1 MKLVLSILLLCA
13 LVAPAR
19 AAAADAEP
27 GKSKVCGN
35 GVACRCN
42 ATVRGTAKLDRDLT
56 DCGRVGLRM
65 TSGAVLDC
73 DGHAIRGKGTTYV
86 RTGVAGHEATETRPV
101 SSSEGSDY
109 GIRIDDVSDVTVKN
123 CTVSG
128 FKRGIR
134 LRGGQ
139 RVKLEAN
146 RVERNTIG
154 IEIAG
159 NTDSGQAIDHVV
171 TRNHVTASEQDG
183 IHVGSGSVRAQVL
196 ENQIIRNGQEG
207 LYVLWCTDCVIARN
221 VIENA
226 GTSAI
231 YHKHT
236 SRAQYLDNV
245 VRGSIVH
252 VRGESVENLFARN
265 VLEGSAY
272 VFEGYTNEGYAND
285 PGWVRVP
292 HHNEIVGGSI
302 AGSKFCFRF
311 HGAHDNHARGVL
323 TQGCKPSSAQPY
335 GSLEPTG
342 NTLELEQVDADWD
355 ADRVANVTDPCTD
368 RDGDGF
374 GDPGFPAS
382 TCPLD
387 LCPGVWNPD
396 QADADRDGVGDACD
410 ACPLTADPGQRDA
423 DADGTGDACDGCV
436 DPDGDGFGTG
446 AACPADNCPRRA
458 NADQTD
464 ADLDGVGDACDRCPS
479 FPDPEQDGVA
489 SCGVATMAGL
499 TPEQQHAF
507 HAALLAFTRVE
518 TPESGLGPVF
528 NGASCAECHAQP
540 TVGGSSARVVTMIRR
555 PGDGPYDPLE
565 SRGGPLIQAQGIR
578 TPECSVPNEP
588 VPTDSVQSRRETP
601 PLYGLG
607 LVEAIP
613 DDAILALADPDDR
626 DGDGISGRPNRVGG
640 RLGRFG
646 WKAEQA
652 SLRDF
657 SAKSLVDE
665 VGITNPVRPNEV
677 KREGKDAPC
686 DRIADPED
694 DGRHLDALVEF
705 IRLLPPLPAVAPG
718 ERDARGAAL
727 FRETGCT
734 GCHVDSLRTGASEVA
749 ALANRS
755 VPAFSDF
762 LLHDMGPQLGDG
774 VVAGEAGANEFR
786 TAPLWGAR
794 ASAPYLHDGRAPTIE
809 EAIALHAGEATRA
822 RDRYRALA
830 PGDREALVLY
840 VESL

>member
-1 MKLVLSILLLCA
+1 MRRSVKSILLA
-13 LVAPAR
+13 LLVCVLITPAG
-19 AAAADAEP
+19 AADEDES

-42 ATVRGTAKLDRDLT
+42 ATVRGVATLDHDLT

-65 TSGAVLDC
+65 TSGATLDC
-73 DGHAIRGKGTTYV
+73 AGHAIRGKGTTV
-86 RTGVAGHEATETRPV
+86 
-101 SSSEGSDY
+101 SDY
-109 GIRIDDVSDVTVKN
+109 GVRIDDVNDATVKN

-139 RVKLEAN
+139 RVKLESN

-154 IEIAG
+154 IEVAG

-171 TRNHVTASEQDG
+171 TRNYVTASEQDG
-183 IHVGSGSVRAQVL
+183 IHVGSGSVRANVL

-221 VIENA
+221 TIENA

-245 VRGSIVH
+245 IRGSIVH
-252 VRGESVENLFARN
+252 VRGESADNLFARN
-265 VLEGSAY
+265 TLEGSAY

-292 HHNEIVGGSI
+292 HDNEIVGGSI
-302 AGSKFCFRF
+302 AGAKFCFRF

-323 TQGCKPSSAQPY
+323 TQGCKPVSAQPY
-335 GSLEPTG
+335 GDLQATG
-342 NTLELEQVDADWD
+342 NTLDLEEADADWD
-355 ADRVANVTDPCTD
+355 ADKVANVSDPCTD

-374 GDPGFPAS
+374 GDPGFPAN

-387 LCPGVWNPD
+387 DCPGVWNPD
-396 QADADRDGVGDACD
+396 QADSDKDGVGDACD

-423 DADGTGDACDGCV
+423 DADGIGDACDGCI
-436 DPDGDGFGTG
+436 DADGDGFGVG
-446 AACPADNCPRRA
+446 ASCRPDNCPRPA
-458 NADQTD
+458 NPDQAD
-464 ADLDGVGDACDRCPS
+464 ADLDGVGDACDRCPH
-479 FPDPEQDGVA
+479 FPDPDQDGVA

-499 TPEQQHAF
+499 TPQQEHDF
-507 HAALLAFTRVE
+507 NDALLAFTRVE

-528 NGASCAECHAQP
+528 NGASCAECHSEP

-555 PGDGPYDPLE
+555 AGDGPYDGLE

-578 TPECSVPNEP
+578 TPGCSVPNEP

-613 DDAILALADPDDR
+613 DAAILALADPDDR
-626 DGDGISGRPNRVGG
+626 DGDGISGRANRPGG
-640 RLGRFG
+640 KLGRFG
-646 WKAEQA
+646 WKAEQPT
-652 SLRDF
+652 LRDF

-677 KREGKDAPC
+677 RREGKETPC
-686 DRIADPED
+686 DRVADPED
-694 DGRHLDALVEF
+694 DGRHLAALVEF
-705 IRLLPPLPAVAPG
+705 VRLLPPLAPAGKP
-718 ERDARGAAL
+718 DPHGAAL
-727 FRETGCT
+727 FRDAGCT
-734 GCHVDSLRTGASEVA
+734 GCHVESLRTGPSDVA
-749 ALANRS
+749 ALANQP

-762 LLHDMGPQLGDG
+762 LLHDMGPRLGDG
-774 VVAGEAGANEFR
+774 VVAADAGANEFR

-809 EAIALHAGEATRA
+809 EAIALHEGEATRA

-830 PGDREALVLY
+830 PSDRDALVAY
-840 VESL
+840 VKSL